1 MANVALVTGGSK
13 GIGFAIAQQLYRRGW
28 KVAITSRDIER
39 AQQAAYRIAP
49 SGVLA
54 LAYHAPLRADPL
66 SSSTLAAP
74 VQITDASQVVAH
86 VAKELGA
93 ITALVNAA
101 GISRDSLLLRLKE
114 SELDELL
121 LTNLV
126 GPIQMSKAVAKSM
139 MQQRKGVC
147 LCVDRLSGLTS
158 RVCWYHTD
166 AHVVRRDG
174 WL

>member
-13 GIGFAIAQQLYRRGW
+13 GIGFAIAQQLHRGGW
-28 KVAITSRDIER
+28 KVAITSRDLER
-39 AQQAAYRIAP
+39 AQQAAHRIAP
-49 SGVLA
+49 EGVLA
-54 LAYHAPLRADPL
+54 LAYHAPLRAAHP
-66 SSSTLAAP
+66 SRSGAPMPAPSTA
-74 VQITDASQVVAH
+74 TDASQVVAH

-147 LCVDRLSGLTS
+147 VF
-158 RVCWYHTD
+158 
-166 AHVVRRDG
+166 
-174 WL
+174 